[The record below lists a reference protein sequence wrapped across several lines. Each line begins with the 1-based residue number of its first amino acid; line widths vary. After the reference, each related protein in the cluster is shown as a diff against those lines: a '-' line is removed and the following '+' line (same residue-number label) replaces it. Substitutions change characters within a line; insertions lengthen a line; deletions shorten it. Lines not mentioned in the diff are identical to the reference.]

1 MCIFRKGHPQASA
14 FLSDTEM
21 YNPLGYI
28 FFSQEHVHQTIAQ
41 NIRRA
46 NNLWMTLFH
55 VLAMK
60 DIIMMEQYV

>member
-21 YNPLGYI
+21 YKMY
-28 FFSQEHVHQTIAQ
+28 FFSQEYVHQPIAQ